1 MKTEHVV
8 IASVLGTLAS
18 VYVVARLFRPVIE
31 QRIANRVQS
40 QVINGLGR
48 IPSVG
53 VLVNDR
59 PIAQLLF
66 SEVSVPVATG
76 VTEGLY
82 LR

>member
-8 IASVLGTLAS
+8 IASVLGTLVS

-66 SEVSVPVATG
+66 SEVSAPVATG